1 MRVIRK
7 SITEVTTHM
16 FNMFKKVEGATN
28 TIKRVMQDIKKR
40 PKWHLKGWKIQYL
53 KEKTHWKVLFILLNT
68 AEI

>member
-16 FNMFKKVEGATN
+16 FNMFKKVEGAMN

-40 PKWHLKGWKIQYL
+40 PKWHLKG
-53 KEKTHWKVLFILLNT
+53 
-68 AEI
+68 